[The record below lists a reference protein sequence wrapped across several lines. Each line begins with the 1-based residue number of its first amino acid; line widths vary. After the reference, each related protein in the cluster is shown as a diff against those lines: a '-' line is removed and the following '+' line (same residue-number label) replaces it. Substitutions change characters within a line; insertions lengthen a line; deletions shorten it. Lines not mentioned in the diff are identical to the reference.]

1 MNLYYIN
8 PKKLNPI
15 EDYSQERVDWLLK
28 KIKSEMEWRVPL
40 AISIEHNLVMDGHH
54 RLQVSLRLNLKKV
67 PCYFYSYNEINPYS
81 LRKEIEVNS
90 DIIIDN
96 FLKSVIFPYKTAKHD
111 LPFQNFKPIMLEDLR

>member
-28 KIKSEMEWRVPL
+28 KIKSEMEWSVPL

-54 RLQVSLRLNLKKV
+54 RLQVSLKLNLKKV

-111 LPFQNFKPIMLEDLR
+111 LPLHDFKPIMLEELR